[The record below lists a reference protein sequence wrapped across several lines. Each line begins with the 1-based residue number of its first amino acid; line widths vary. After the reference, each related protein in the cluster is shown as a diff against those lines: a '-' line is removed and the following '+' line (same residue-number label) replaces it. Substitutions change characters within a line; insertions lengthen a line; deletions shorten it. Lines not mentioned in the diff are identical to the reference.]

1 MPDAE
6 DDQVIDGDGH
16 IFEWERTF
24 ADEFLD
30 PAFHHRR
37 PVVVDGPQQLHWLI
51 DNLTLPGLYGA
62 SRRRVPGRARVAGR
76 RPARHPS
83 SRRRSRSGSSSCR
96 DQDERLALHR
106 AEGIDAAV
114 IYPTLFL
121 FRPLSSR
128 PGVRS
133 RAVPVLQQLDG
144 RRVPRLERRAR
155 MGRGHRLPRSRRG
168 RGRDRRAKGLGA
180 VGVMAPGMVDT
191 ESIAAP
197 RYEPIWAA
205 AEEHDLAVGVHVA
218 YCTPLDTFG
227 FVYSVLMG
235 FEQVVASGLLD
246 RYPRLR
252 VAFLEAS
259 CNWVPFMIERLEEK
273 ANPERRRFKPD
284 RPLDTILDRP
294 EQGGYLAELSPV
306 EYIERGNIYLGFE
319 VEDPLLPYCIEHFG
333 EDCWVFGSDIPHGDR
348 LENAAKVLLARTD
361 IPADV
366 TRKMVST
373 NVRRFYGL
381 G

>member
-1 MPDAE
+1 MPDAQ

-62 SRRRVPGRARVAGR
+62 SRVGFQGAPVSRGDVRRDSIIPKKESLGVLEL
-76 RPARHPS
+76 
-83 SRRRSRSGSSSCR
+83 R

-121 FRPLSSR
+121 FRPLSSD
-128 PGVRS
+128 PAFEAALCRS
-133 RAVPVLQQLDG
+133 YNNWMVDVCRGSNGALEWVAVIDFHDPDAAAA
-144 RRVPRLERRAR
+144 EIA
-155 MGRGHRLPRSRRG
+155 
-168 RGRDRRAKGLGA
+168 RAKGLGA